1 VPKLELISG
10 GLKTISDGVG
20 NGVHAARAEQLP
32 DADAFDAYS
41 RTVSGVAER
50 LTPSVAHL
58 AVSRRTRRGRAEG
71 AGSGVAISSDG
82 YMLTSA
88 HVVDGGHRL
97 TASFSDGRELG
108 AEVIGA
114 DPLSDLAVV
123 RADARDLTPAKL
135 GDADDLRVG
144 QLVVAIGSPMG
155 LAGTVTA
162 GVVSALGRSLPTRAG
177 SAGRLVENVIQTDAA
192 LNPGNS
198 GGALS
203 DGLSR
208 VVGINTAVAGIGLG
222 LAIPIND
229 ATRKIVSALMKEGR
243 VRRAY
248 IGIVGGSRPLPPR
261 ISSRLEREKGIEVV
275 EVVGGSP
282 AARAGLRPEDL
293 IVAVDGEPMG
303 DVGDL
308 QRLMVAERIGQG
320 IEVEVVRDGSFLK
333 LDLIPR
339 ELET

>member
-1 VPKLELISG
+1 VPKLKLV
-10 GLKTISDGVG
+10 SDGAANAAQT
-20 NGVHAARAEQLP
+20 NGQERLP

-41 RTVSGVAER
+41 RTVSGVAEK

-82 YMLTSA
+82 FMLTSA
-88 HVVDGGHRL
+88 HVVAGGSGL
-97 TASFSDGRELG
+97 SATFSDGRELG
-108 AEVIGA
+108 AEAIGS

-123 RADARDLTPAKL
+123 RVDARDLTPAQL
-135 GDADDLRVG
+135 GDADELRVG

-162 GVVSALGRSLPTRAG
+162 GVVSALGRSLPTRSG
-177 SAGRLVENVIQTDAA
+177 SASRLVENVIQTDAA

-198 GGALS
+198 GGALA
-203 DGLSR
+203 DGLGR
-208 VVGINTAVAGIGLG
+208 VVGVNTAVAGIGLG
-222 LAIPIND
+222 LAVPIND
-229 ATRKIVSALMKEGR
+229 ATRKIISSLMKEGR

-248 IGIVGGSRPLPPR
+248 IGIVGGSRPLPPKIAAR
-261 ISSRLEREKGIEVV
+261 VERETGIEVV
-275 EVVGGSP
+275 EVMGGSP

-293 IVAVDGEPMG
+293 ILAVDGEPMN

-320 IEVEVVRDGSFLK
+320 VQVDVVRDGNSLK

-339 ELET
+339 ELES